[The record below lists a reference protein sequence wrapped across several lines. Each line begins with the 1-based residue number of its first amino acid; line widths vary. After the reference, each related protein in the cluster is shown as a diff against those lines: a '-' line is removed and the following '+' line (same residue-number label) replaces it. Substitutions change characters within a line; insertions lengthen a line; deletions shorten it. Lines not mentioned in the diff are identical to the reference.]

1 MKIAVP
7 TKEDDQIDSQ
17 CENIK
22 LYTIFSI
29 SDDNE
34 ILAETTLESVNGC
47 GSESAFVCNLAEIG
61 VDVVLVGQ
69 IDYVLISEFTLRKI
83 HVICNCEGN
92 VYELIE
98 KYLAA

>member
-34 ILAETTLESVNGC
+34 IMAETILESDNGFGSGSAVVCSLAEM
-47 GSESAFVCNLAEIG
+47 G
-61 VDVVLVGQ
+61 VEVVLVGQ
-69 IDYVLISEFTLRKI
+69 IDNFLISEFTSSKI

>member
-7 TKEDDQIDSQ
+7 TKEDDQIDNQ
-17 CENIK
+17 CENVK
-22 LYTIFSI
+22 LYTIFCI

-34 ILAETTLESVNGC
+34 ILAETILESVNGF
-47 GSESAFVCNLAEIG
+47 GIESTVVHDLAEMG

-69 IDYVLISEFTLRKI
+69 IDHFLISEFTSCKI